1 MDIVT
6 IDQILKID
14 SSIVN
19 TTPFQNVLINDDN
32 RKLLEVLPEESIDL
46 VITSPPYDDLR
57 DYNKDL
63 IWNFNVFKE
72 IATKLYRVMKKGGAV
87 VWVVG
92 DKTKDGGKSLTSFKQ
107 ALYFQEIGFKMYD
120 VIIYEKT
127 GSGPP
132 HPNRYFNTFEYIF
145 VLSKGKI
152 KTTNI
157 LKDKKN
163 KWAGHDTYANVTR
176 REKDGTLTDKGKK
189 TVNEFGVRTNIWKY
203 TNGKGFASKEDIAHQ
218 HPAIFPEKLVED
230 NILSWSNKND
240 VVLDIFGGS
249 GTTYKVAKLLGR
261 KSIYVE
267 KVSKYCK
274 IAQTR
279 LEGKDNI
286 NNEKI
291 EKNEL
296 LTTYKIEKEFEVK
309 QLKLLEKGEKYKIK
323 NNR

>member
-6 IDQILKID
+6 IDQILKTNK
-14 SSIVN
+14 SIV
-19 TTPFQNVLINDDN
+19 TTIPFENVLINGDN
-32 RKLLEVLPEESIDL
+32 RKVLDIIPQESIDL

-72 IATKLYRVMKKGGAV
+72 IATKLFRVMKKGGVV

-163 KWAGHDTYANVTR
+163 KWGGHDTFANVTR

-189 TVNEFGVRTNIWKY
+189 TVSEFGVRTNIWKY
-203 TNGKGFASKEDIAHQ
+203 TNGKGFAAKEKIAHE

-249 GTTYKVAKLLGR
+249 GTTANIAKELNR
-261 KSIYVE
+261 KWIYIEKVE
-267 KVSKYCK
+267 KYCE
-274 IAQTR
+274 IAKKR
-279 LEGKDNI
+279 L
-286 NNEKI
+286 
-291 EKNEL
+291 L
-296 LTTYKIEKEFEVK
+296 
-309 QLKLLEKGEKYKIK
+309 
-323 NNR
+323 

>member
-6 IDQILKID
+6 IDQILKINK
-14 SSIVN
+14 SIIN
-19 TTPFQNVLINDDN
+19 TMPFENVLINDDN
-32 RKLLEVLPEESIDL
+32 RKLLDALPQESIDL

-63 IWNFNVFKE
+63 LWGFNVFKE
-72 IATKLYRVMKKGGAV
+72 IATKLYRVMKKGGVV

-107 ALYFQEIGFKMYD
+107 ALFFQEIGFKMYD

-145 VLSKGKI
+145 VMSKGKI

-157 LKDKKN
+157 LRDKKN
-163 KWAGHDTYANVTR
+163 KWGGHDTYSNITR

-189 TVNEFGVRTNIWKY
+189 TVSEFGVRTNIWKY
-203 TNGKGFASKEDIAHQ
+203 KNGKGFAAKEKIAHE

-249 GTTYKVAKLLGR
+249 GTTFKVAKLLGR

-274 IAQTR
+274 VAKKR
-279 LEGKDNI
+279 LAENDEIIEENIQISNYTIDENFEG
-286 NNEKI
+286 
-291 EKNEL
+291 
-296 LTTYKIEKEFEVK
+296 K
-309 QLKLLEKGEKYKIK
+309 QLKLMEKREKYKVK